1 MTNVLRSLTFLGAL
15 ALCGGSTALANQ
27 PVTQEQATAQT
38 VEQSNLLINAA
49 TGQVVYMNDE
59 GQVTP
64 VSAIDLQ
71 ALFPD
76 AKAITTDST
85 QVGDLAFRGGG
96 GGHGGGGGG
105 HGGFGGGRGG
115 RGGFGGGRGG
125 FGRGG
130 RRGGRGGWGGGWYP
144 YYPCNPYYDPYFY
157 CN

>member
-15 ALCGGSTALANQ
+15 ALCGGSTAFADQ
-27 PVTQEQATAQT
+27 PVTQDQATAQA
-38 VEQSNLLINAA
+38 VVQSNLLINGA

-64 VSAIDLQ
+64 VSKADLL

-76 AKAITTDST
+76 AKALPADST

-96 GGHGGGGGG
+96 GGGGW
-105 HGGFGGGRGG
+105 GGGRGG
-115 RGGFGGGRGG
+115 RGG
-125 FGRGG
+125 
-130 RRGGRGGWGGGWYP
+130 GGWSP
-144 YYPCNPYYDPYFY
+144 YYPCNPFYDPYFY